1 MIFCAS
7 AGNPKRWRN
16 YAGVSAAVGKCRL
29 ACGDGQLAG
38 EVGAVYKRVG
48 SAARGMLKSKYK
60 RIMNLM
66 VLNGGCLLVFK

>member
-1 MIFCAS
+1 VVVFERRATTS
-7 AGNPKRWRN
+7 T
-16 YAGVSAAVGKCRL
+16 SDHECRL

-38 EVGAVYKRVG
+38 EVGAVCKGVG